1 MDIEKN
7 SLVAFSALKSRC
19 PASLPNHANGAPHSI
34 CASANAMHH
43 HSAGFVPKS
52 ALAIAPR
59 GVVRP
64 ILRPSRSLVRP
75 LALVVAV
82 ARSRALSLAVVL
94 LARVMSRARRRTT
107 WRSVAR
113 AVWSRARCD
122 DRVRFSRA
130 SSRRRAAVRDARERH
145 DRARRARARA
155 RASATRGRR
164 AGDGMVL
171 YDAMIVVSAKVP
183 KTACADVLRRLGASV
198 MDAGGVVTNVA
209 SYGARTLAYEF
220 RRPGEKHFEV
230 RRRRSE
236 RSRGFAR
243 RDANANRTR
252 TSSTRACEHR

>member
-1 MDIEKN
+1 M
-7 SLVAFSALKSRC
+7 
-19 PASLPNHANGAPHSI
+19 
-34 CASANAMHH
+34 
-43 HSAGFVPKS
+43 
-52 ALAIAPR
+52 
-59 GVVRP
+59 
-64 ILRPSRSLVRP
+64 
-75 LALVVAV
+75 
-82 ARSRALSLAVVL
+82 
-94 LARVMSRARRRTT
+94 
-107 WRSVAR
+107 
-113 AVWSRARCD
+113 
-122 DRVRFSRA
+122 
-130 SSRRRAAVRDARERH
+130 
-145 DRARRARARA
+145 